1 MSTATDNNKK
11 EGEMMRKVRAIFIL
25 AVVTVLTACG
35 TIQQSQVALE
45 ESAVIIVKSKS
56 LVGKTLLT
64 NTRSILI
71 HKDNLT
77 EYRMGVGGV
86 KDRADENLEVMSLV
100 VEPGMQKIELI
111 ESNKTLFETSV
122 YVGSGQ
128 TREILIR

>member
-1 MSTATDNNKK
+1 
-11 EGEMMRKVRAIFIL
+11 MMKIVRAIFIL

-45 ESAVIIVKSKS
+45 ESAVIIVKSQS

-64 NTRSILI
+64 NKRSILI
-71 HKDNLT
+71 QKDNLT

-100 VEPGMQKIELI
+100 VEPGTHKIELI
-111 ESNKTLFETSV
+111 ESNKTLFKTSV

>member
-25 AVVTVLTACG
+25 AVVTVLAACG

-56 LVGKTLLT
+56 LVGKTLLA

>member
-1 MSTATDNNKK
+1 LSTATDNNKK

-25 AVVTVLTACG
+25 AVVTVLAACG

>member
-25 AVVTVLTACG
+25 AVVTVLAACG

-56 LVGKTLLT
+56 LVGKTLLA

-86 KDRADENLEVMSLV
+86 KDRANENLEVMSLV

>member
-1 MSTATDNNKK
+1 LSTATDNNKK

>member
-25 AVVTVLTACG
+25 AVVTVLAACG

-71 HKDNLT
+71 QKDNLT

-86 KDRADENLEVMSLV
+86 KDRADENLEVMSLL
-100 VEPGMQKIELI
+100 VEPGTHKIKLI

>member
-1 MSTATDNNKK
+1 
-11 EGEMMRKVRAIFIL
+11 MMKKVRAIFIL
-25 AVVTVLTACG
+25 AVVMVLTACG

-64 NTRSILI
+64 STRSILI
-71 HKDNLT
+71 QKDDLT
-77 EYRMGVGGV
+77 PYRMGVGGV

-100 VEPGMQKIELI
+100 VEPGTHNIELI
-111 ESNKTLFETSV
+111 ESNKTLFKTSI

>member
-25 AVVTVLTACG
+25 AVVTVLAACG

>member
-25 AVVTVLTACG
+25 AVVTVLAACG

-86 KDRADENLEVMSLV
+86 KDRANENLEVMSLV